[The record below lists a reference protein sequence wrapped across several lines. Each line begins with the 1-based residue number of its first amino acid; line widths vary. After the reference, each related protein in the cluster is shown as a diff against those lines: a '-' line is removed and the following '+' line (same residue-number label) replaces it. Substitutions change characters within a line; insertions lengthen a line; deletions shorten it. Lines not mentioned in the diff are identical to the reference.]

1 MYEQEILA
9 YRYACS
15 TFLSGCSLQNLR
27 AYARKIGVDHPT
39 EKKKKPLIDE
49 IVQVL
54 SGERVPLPQS
64 NRGAPVKNDNV
75 DPRIL
80 EEIERLQEKYNV
92 PKKFVLEGEGTQ
104 QEQKNTYNFIEQL
117 KAFESQREDFI
128 FHDSGELPSA
138 PQIAEGEFEGQVL
151 KEGDIAYLLPKSGR
165 TSRKE
170 SILIPDDLVYR
181 YALREGDVVCCN
193 ARKINQSYL
202 ATKII
207 TLTSSDPTVL
217 KNFDFND
224 AEIQYPY
231 ERIRFYEEKFTDQS
245 QSMKFVQW
253 LVPIRKGQR
262 GCVVSAPK
270 AGKSTFLYDM
280 AKAARLCN
288 RDVWVFV
295 LLLDQSPESVAQFR
309 KGLEGIDFVYTTYED
324 ESEQQVFAANF
335 LLERAKRYAESGK
348 DVLFLVDSFNALAR
362 AYNELDISAGGKT
375 LVGGMESKTLYYLK
389 KFLGSARNLKES
401 GSLTMLGALT
411 KDTGNPV
418 DDLLV
423 TELCSVSNLEIHLSE
438 ELALCHI
445 YPNIDLAKTRSV
457 DARYPNE
464 QEEDN
469 YMLCNYLR
477 HEYLPLY
484 PLETL
489 SSIVQ
494 KAKTYEE
501 VYNKAMKAVR
511 EAKKS
516 GTA

>member
-1 MYEQEILA
+1 
-9 YRYACS
+9 
-15 TFLSGCSLQNLR
+15 
-27 AYARKIGVDHPT
+27 
-39 EKKKKPLIDE
+39 
-49 IVQVL
+49 
-54 SGERVPLPQS
+54 
-64 NRGAPVKNDNV
+64 
-75 DPRIL
+75 
-80 EEIERLQEKYNV
+80 
-92 PKKFVLEGEGTQ
+92 
-104 QEQKNTYNFIEQL
+104 
-117 KAFESQREDFI
+117 
-128 FHDSGELPSA
+128 
-138 PQIAEGEFEGQVL
+138 
-151 KEGDIAYLLPKSGR
+151 
-165 TSRKE
+165 
-170 SILIPDDLVYR
+170 
-181 YALREGDVVCCN
+181 
-193 ARKINQSYL
+193 
-202 ATKII
+202 
-207 TLTSSDPTVL
+207 
-217 KNFDFND
+217 
-224 AEIQYPY
+224 
-231 ERIRFYEEKFTDQS
+231 
-245 QSMKFVQW
+245 
-253 LVPIRKGQR
+253 
-262 GCVVSAPK
+262 
-270 AGKSTFLYDM
+270 
-280 AKAARLCN
+280 
-288 RDVWVFV
+288 
-295 LLLDQSPESVAQFR
+295 
-309 KGLEGIDFVYTTYED
+309 
-324 ESEQQVFAANF
+324 
-335 LLERAKRYAESGK
+335 
-348 DVLFLVDSFNALAR
+348 VLFLVDSFNALAR